1 MITKQNVYN
10 YLRNRV
16 FLYKLN
22 SFRIISFKSNKS
34 FIDVVYEYI
43 ENEKTIIH
51 IYYVQKDLYYKWC
64 ISNRKNKIKAIE
76 KI

>member
-1 MITKQNVYN
+1 MITKQNLYN
-10 YLRNRV
+10 YLRNNV

-43 ENEKTIIH
+43 KNEKTIIH
-51 IYYVQKDLYYKWC
+51 IYYVQKDAYYKWI
-64 ISNRKNKIKAIE
+64 ISNRKKKIKTL
-76 KI
+76 KKL